1 VWYGWV
7 MINAMILGALL
18 GVVGWFLFS
27 GWEKPNQ

>member
-1 VWYGWV
+1 